1 MVWHSFCLLVVVNR
15 KKLNMKKLVLLSA
28 IALGGF
34 SISNAQV
41 DVTTPQMAE
50 NVGST
55 PVQQGNW
62 MVGGSIG
69 SAGYSFESEAFSLNL
84 APKAGYF
91 LSDGFAVG
99 IGLNAGIVA
108 ASDRKPTWQ
117 YGVMPFARYY
127 FPEGAS
133 STGRFFGEGSVGISG
148 EAYEGE
154 SDTSFAFGVN
164 AGYAHFIS
172 QTVALEGTVGYNYSK
187 ANVTGAEAQSGLG
200 FALGFQIYLPGR
212 R

>member
-1 MVWHSFCLLVVVNR
+1 M
-15 KKLNMKKLVLLSA
+15 NMKKLVMLSA
-28 IALGGF
+28 VVLGGF
-34 SISNAQV
+34 GISNAQV

-69 SAGYSFESEAFSLNL
+69 SAGYSFEGEEFNLNL

-91 LSDGFAVG
+91 ISDGFAIG
-99 IGLNAGIVA
+99 LGLNAGVTA
-108 ASDRKPTWQ
+108 GSDRKPAWN

-148 EAYEGE
+148 EAYEGDSE
-154 SDTSFAFGVN
+154 TSFAFGVN
-164 AGYAHFIS
+164 AGYAHFITES
-172 QTVALEGTVGYNYSK
+172 VALEGTVGYNYSK
-187 ANVTGAEAQSGLG
+187 ANISGADAQSGLG
-200 FALGFQIYLPGR
+200 FAVGFQIYLPGR